1 MQATRT
7 ATRSASTTSVSKRS
21 NSLPDS
27 GAVPGSGSPVLRPRR
42 DRREPA
48 KRSALVPTLV
58 VGTIVVL
65 GAAVAGWFW
74 SPFGR
79 PAAPS
84 SLVEATEG
92 PTASPLAT
100 LEPGDCFAS
109 LESAWAADFA
119 PISCEEPHTAQ
130 LTAIVPVEMVLG
142 AGSGED
148 AAVWPGEDALRERA
162 MLACQSPDAI
172 DLEAAA
178 SIPSLE
184 IQVRWPANET
194 EWDAGV
200 RSYHCFATAD
210 EQFDSLQP
218 QP

>member
-1 MQATRT
+1 M
-7 ATRSASTTSVSKRS
+7 
-21 NSLPDS
+21 
-27 GAVPGSGSPVLRPRR
+27 
-42 DRREPA
+42 
-48 KRSALVPTLV
+48 LVPTVV

-65 GAAVAGWFW
+65 AAAVAGWWW
-74 SPFGR
+74 SPFGQ

-84 SLVEATEG
+84 SLVAATEG
-92 PTASPLAT
+92 PTTSPLAT
-100 LEPGDCFAS
+100 LAPGDCFAS
-109 LESAWAADFA
+109 LESPWAADFA
-119 PISCEEPHTAQ
+119 PISCEELHTAQ
-130 LTAIVPVEMVLG
+130 LTAIVPVETVLG
-142 AGSGED
+142 SGSGAD
-148 AAVWPGEDALRERA
+148 AAAWPGEDALRERA

-184 IQVRWPANET
+184 IQARWPANET